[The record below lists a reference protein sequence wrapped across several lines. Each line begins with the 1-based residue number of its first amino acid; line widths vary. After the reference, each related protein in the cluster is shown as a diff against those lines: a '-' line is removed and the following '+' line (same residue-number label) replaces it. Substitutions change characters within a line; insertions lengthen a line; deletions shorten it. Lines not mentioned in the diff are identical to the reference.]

1 MASYEPPLDL
11 PELWAFGEQCRLI
24 AQNGLEKEPSKT
36 GGSIV
41 GKGGRTIMSSREI
54 KKIWRAGGKIAA
66 KKAAVKAPKSGKK
79 NTYTWTKDG
88 KYSYTGKH
96 GDLGLI
102 STYKTQV
109 WISGGGFF
117 LQAGNQKNE
126 RNKLQVLVGR
136 MAGFNV
142 RRVPGGRAT
151 TGPINP
157 WIQEA
162 LNDTL
167 PTIAG
172 GLQIALTDLVVEKL
186 VNVSHRADY
195 TKGGSGGGSSL
206 HRAVQKGS
214 PFGVSPWGGTL

>member
-24 AQNGLEKEPSKT
+24 ALDGLEKTPSKT
-36 GGSIV
+36 GGSLV
-41 GKGGRTIMSSREI
+41 GKGGRTILSSREI

-66 KKAAVKAPKSGKK
+66 RKAAAKAPKSGKK
-79 NTYTWTKDG
+79 NEYTWTKDG

-96 GDLGLI
+96 GDLGLM

-109 WISGGGFF
+109 WKSGGGFF
-117 LQAGNQKNE
+117 LQAGNQKSE
-126 RNKLQVLVGR
+126 RAKLQVLVGR

-142 RRVPGGRAT
+142 RRVPGGTAT
-151 TGPINP
+151 TGPMNR

-162 LNDTL
+162 LNETL

-172 GLQIALTDLVVEKL
+172 GLGIALTDLVTEKL

-195 TKGGSGGGSSL
+195 KKGGSGGGSAL
-206 HRAVQKGS
+206 HRAVQKNV
-214 PFGVSPWGGTL
+214 PASPWG

>member
-24 AQNGLEKEPSKT
+24 ALDGLEKTPSKT

-41 GKGGRTIMSSREI
+41 GKGGRTILSSREI

-66 KKAAVKAPKSGKK
+66 KKAAAKAPKSGKK
-79 NTYTWTKDG
+79 NEYTWRKD

-96 GDLGLI
+96 GDLGLM

-117 LQAGNQKNE
+117 LHAGNQKNE

-142 RRVPGGRAT
+142 RRVPGGTAT
-151 TGPINP
+151 KGPMNR

-162 LNDTL
+162 LNETL
-167 PTIAG
+167 PTIAH
-172 GLQIALTDLVVEKL
+172 GLGTAVTDLVTEKL

-195 TKGGSGGGSSL
+195 TKGGGGGSSAL
-206 HRAVQKGS
+206 HRAVQKNV
-214 PFGVSPWGGTL
+214 PASPWG